1 MKLSVESLTK
11 RFGNRLVLDN
21 LSFQCNDGEFFAVL
35 GKSGSGKSTLARIV
49 AGLEKCDEGRIL
61 FDDKDVTRV
70 PTHARNAVMVFQNY
84 ALFPHLNVYENIA
97 FGLREARWR
106 ETDIHQ
112 TVVQAAKTLQIDDKL
127 YCSTA
132 KLSGGE
138 QQRVAIAR
146 AIAAP
151 SQIVLLDEPLSN
163 LDIVL
168 RRELQKELKSLQ
180 RKTGKTF
187 IYITHDQEEALMLA
201 DRLILLHQEK

>member
-1 MKLSVESLTK
+1 MKLTVEKLTK
-11 RFGNRLVLDN
+11 RFGNHLVLDN

-35 GKSGSGKSTLARIV
+35 GKSGSGKSTLARII

-61 FDDKDVTRV
+61 FDSKDVTRV

-106 ETDIHQ
+106 EAELHQ
-112 TVVQAAKTLQIDDKL
+112 AVVQAAKTLQIDDRL
-127 YCSTA
+127 YRSTA
-132 KLSGGE
+132 ELSGGE

-168 RRELQKELKSLQ
+168 RQNCKKSLNPCNAKQ
-180 RKTGKTF
+180 AK
-187 IYITHDQEEALMLA
+187 
-201 DRLILLHQEK
+201 LLSTSRTTKKKHSCWQTV